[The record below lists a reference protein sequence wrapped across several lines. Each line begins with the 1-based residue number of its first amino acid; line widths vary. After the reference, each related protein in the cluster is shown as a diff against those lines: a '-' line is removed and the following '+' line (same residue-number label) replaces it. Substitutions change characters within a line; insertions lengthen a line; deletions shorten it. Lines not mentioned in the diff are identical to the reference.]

1 METLAR
7 AREMVDSPHYLPQRR
22 VALES
27 LDLRSID
34 APIVDLIADFATLS
48 HCFTLQSCY
57 GHLLCSS
64 AQAPNT
70 LDRVPTG
77 HKGSVRYRIAYI
89 AVCIANDSSGRSL
102 LESLRQ
108 VPAIDPEYI
117 QFGSADWFWRRWPN
131 SYALQVEPMRYKR
144 RDEAVLQVA
153 EALHVQTTRDVFF
166 RELRTLVTRELGER
180 HAG

>member
-1 METLAR
+1 
-7 AREMVDSPHYLPQRR
+7 MVESPHYRRQRR

-57 GHLLCSS
+57 GHFLCSPV
-64 AQAPNT
+64 QAPNT
-70 LDRVPTG
+70 FEPVPAG
-77 HKGSVRYRIAYI
+77 HGGPVRYRIAYI
-89 AVCIANDSSGRSL
+89 ALCIANDPSGRSL
-102 LESLRQ
+102 LKSLRR
-108 VPAIDPEYI
+108 VPAIDPDYV
-117 QFGSADWFWRRWPN
+117 QFGSADWFWKRWPN

-153 EALHVQTTRDVFF
+153 EALHVQGTRDVFF
-166 RELRTLVTRELGER
+166 RELRSLVTRQLGER
-180 HAG
+180 RAGCAGDEDG